1 MTFTTK
7 DLKLTAYLT
16 AMGYEL
22 APIVMLIYKNL
33 DTQRPR
39 PNAYQITL
47 ADYNDKGQSIKHA
60 MSSYTLPK
68 TDKPLTAGELCYVI
82 GANLDALRDCKNGKI
97 YAKSCKNYTILSAK
111 PAKNYILVDEICPI
125 SGEVERALYFAC
137 GGELPR
143 MDDPALEEEDNY
155 SPLAIAKAYLDN
167 LQTLTNCQKIEKLV
181 ITTEGRTL
189 FISKNAT
196 KEEREKALKHL
207 NN

>member
-16 AMGYEL
+16 ALGYDL
-22 APIVMLIYKNL
+22 APITLLIYKNL
-33 DTQRPR
+33 DTNKPR

-47 ADYNDKGQSIKHA
+47 QDYNDKGQSIKQA

-82 GANLDALRDCKNGKI
+82 GANLDALRDCKNGKL
-97 YAKSCKNYTILSAK
+97 YAKTCKNYTILSAS
-111 PAKNYILVDEICPI
+111 PAKNFILLDSVCPI
-125 SGEVERALYFAC
+125 SGDIERALYYAC

-143 MDDPALEEEDNY
+143 LDDPSLEEEDNY

-167 LQTLTNCQKIEKLV
+167 LQTLTDCPKIEKLV

-189 FISKNAT
+189 FINKNAS
-196 KEEREKALKHL
+196 KEEREKALKTL
-207 NN
+207 NS